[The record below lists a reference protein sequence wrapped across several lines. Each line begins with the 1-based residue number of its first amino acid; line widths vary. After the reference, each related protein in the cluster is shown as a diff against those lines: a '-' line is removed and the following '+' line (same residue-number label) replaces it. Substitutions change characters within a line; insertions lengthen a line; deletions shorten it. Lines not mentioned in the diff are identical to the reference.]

1 MAKRLTD
8 EDRQVMA
15 AAGKIIDKETQWFYE
30 EVKKRRGKIKDS
42 DIKEIEA
49 KLAEGNIEE
58 NGNGKK
64 KRKSILLHLKDI
76 CKLMDWQFPR
86 DKEVRSRLQ
95 KLANV
100 MLVTSGDYGAPLLF
114 QVVKRGL
121 KEDVDDATDFFL
133 SKKEQRRAKKR
144 RKTEEV
150 HGVRNE
156 IKGHMSEEEKI
167 AARKKRS
174 KTRKEA
180 KKLGITTDE
189 YKKLKAKESSP
200 KEAA

>member
-15 AAGKIIDKETQWFYE
+15 ATSRIIDKETQWFYE

-64 KRKSILLHLKDI
+64 KRKSVFLHLKNI

-100 MLVTSGDYGAPLLF
+100 MLITNGDYGAPLLF

-121 KEDVDDATDFFL
+121 KEDVVDATDFFL

-144 RKTEEV
+144 RKTEAV
-150 HGVRNE
+150 HGVKNK

-174 KTRKEA
+174 KIRREA
-180 KKLGITTDE
+180 KKLGISIDE
-189 YKKLKAKESSP
+189 YKKLKAKKNSS